1 MNSIWLLGF
10 SASAIG
16 MLSGGAIAW
25 LFQGWQRGTP
35 TIFSICS
42 GMIFGLVTMEILP
55 ESIEIG
61 GWFIAIVGLIFGYF
75 IYKYLEKVSHH
86 VIIITNDAKKD
97 LFVHSGLFLTFSI
110 ALHNFPTGIALG
122 ANTHDS
128 LTKPMMTTIML
139 HNIPE
144 GIAVFTPLLMAG
156 FGILSIILGATIA
169 SVPVGVGAFIGNS
182 YGMGVP
188 WLAAMIIALAMGLML
203 SVTGKEIFGTAL
215 RTSAKI
221 YCVIMAII
229 GFILVSFYLFFL

>member
-1 MNSIWLLGF
+1 V
-10 SASAIG
+10 
-16 MLSGGAIAW
+16 
-25 LFQGWQRGTP
+25 
-35 TIFSICS
+35 CS

-75 IYKYLEKVSHH
+75 IYKHLEKVSHH

-128 LTKPMMTTIML
+128 LTKPMMTAIML

-156 FGILSIILGATIA
+156 FGI
-169 SVPVGVGAFIGNS
+169 
-182 YGMGVP
+182 
-188 WLAAMIIALAMGLML
+188 
-203 SVTGKEIFGTAL
+203 
-215 RTSAKI
+215 
-221 YCVIMAII
+221 
-229 GFILVSFYLFFL
+229 